1 MSFWQGVVKGVE
13 AGEAKRT
20 LEQQRED
27 RLKSEAKADEF
38 RNKQWANTLKQQDIV
53 NSRAD
58 DAWGRDELRYQDEQ
72 ERLRKAAADAAEA
85 AKAAAK
91 QVALEFNL
99 EEAKFQ
105 HLQDR
110 DIIGDLKVARQEH
123 AAALQQV
130 FDNEITLYN
139 RDIALANLE
148 RAQAQFKEDMLQR
161 GITNDQWERSRLF
174 DVRVFEAGEARA
186 DKEFE
191 FKVGVTTNADVAA
204 AIALEVAAAE
214 REYGREEDAKDRAQ
228 WQKNMDLKI
237 DTFKNT
243 LFQQG
248 LTQENWEK
256 AFVRQGEQQAL
267 EQENV
272 MFGRKIKL
280 LELSEDLTKAFSGK
294 GGSTNTT
301 KAPSAEDMNAAT
313 INIRS
318 ELGGKQGIDNLDKA
332 DREFFETV
340 MSDPAAAHGIYA
352 FVQTQ
357 RLKEGNNIS
366 ILDLPKYINLAG
378 MIEAKGDPESAER
391 LRSEIL
397 EGDINIENVDS
408 LFAGI
413 KAVSEYKPAQVVW
426 GVLQAPKKSQDHS
439 ADLKLFEDSLQNR
452 AVSIF
457 NNTEIEDPNYSLLK
471 EAIDDLDNDKP
482 IVRSRGFDNLFDIMG
497 IELLE
502 EMGLTNNPAFSYKIR
517 EHKARE
523 AAVKQEL
530 LIRAQER
537 NEYISENPEP
547 ITTPGLGEEP
557 SGMSGRSV
565 QEFTREEAEAFMGAN
580 PDFRGSL
587 RVDGQLLSNEGDGA
601 PRTAPA
607 LGGDVSRDAL
617 PEVPA
622 EVKEAVESVIA
633 QGTEAEVEQAKQEIA
648 AEFGEEVAAVLFDD
662 DKSARGTG
670 KSATMDGLQ

>member
-1 MSFWQGVVKGVE
+1 
-13 AGEAKRT
+13 
-20 LEQQRED
+20 
-27 RLKSEAKADEF
+27 
-38 RNKQWANTLKQQDIV
+38 
-53 NSRAD
+53 
-58 DAWGRDELRYQDEQ
+58 
-72 ERLRKAAADAAEA
+72 
-85 AKAAAK
+85 
-91 QVALEFNL
+91 
-99 EEAKFQ
+99 
-105 HLQDR
+105 
-110 DIIGDLKVARQEH
+110 
-123 AAALQQV
+123 
-130 FDNEITLYN
+130 
-139 RDIALANLE
+139 
-148 RAQAQFKEDMLQR
+148 
-161 GITNDQWERSRLF
+161 
-174 DVRVFEAGEARA
+174 
-186 DKEFE
+186 
-191 FKVGVTTNADVAA
+191 
-204 AIALEVAAAE
+204 
-214 REYGREEDAKDRAQ
+214 
-228 WQKNMDLKI
+228 
-237 DTFKNT
+237 
-243 LFQQG
+243 
-248 LTQENWEK
+248 
-256 AFVRQGEQQAL
+256 
-267 EQENV
+267 

-457 NNTEIEDPNYSLLK
+457 NNTDIEDPNYSLLK